1 MKQFKW
7 NITDLILSNAWIS
20 YPACV
25 GHITSLHQSLLCCIH
40 ERTVH
45 NQDLRELWLHVSCCN
60 QKRTTSY
67 EKLPETREKYISL
80 FNKMAHKKIK
90 WALFLLAFFFC
101 SWGESQRKDFE
112 LRLQQRKHQI
122 QFDNFP
128 HNRKQK
134 FTNRPLHEWHGF
146 FNFWLR
152 LVRENPSTQ
161 LEKIP

>member
-67 EKLPETREKYISL
+67 EKLPETTEKYICL

-90 WALFLLAFFFC
+90 WALFLLAFFFLLMGQK
-101 SWGESQRKDFE
+101 SKE
-112 LRLQQRKHQI
+112 RLWITFTATQTSDSIWQFFLIVGNKNFQI
-122 QFDNFP
+122 DPSMNGMVFSTFD
-128 HNRKQK
+128 
-134 FTNRPLHEWHGF
+134 
-146 FNFWLR
+146 
-152 LVRENPSTQ
+152 
-161 LEKIP
+161 

>member
-40 ERTVH
+40 EHTVH

-90 WALFLLAFFFC
+90 WALFLLAFF
-101 SWGESQRKDFE
+101 SAHGAKVKGEILNYVYSNANIRFN
-112 LRLQQRKHQI
+112 LTI
-122 QFDNFP
+122 FP

>member
-80 FNKMAHKKIK
+80 FNKNGAQKNQMGFVLAC
-90 WALFLLAFFFC
+90 LFFLLMGRKSKERFWITFTATQTSDSIWQFFLII
-101 SWGESQRKDFE
+101 GNKN
-112 LRLQQRKHQI
+112 LQI
-122 QFDNFP
+122 DPSMNGMVFSTFD
-128 HNRKQK
+128 
-134 FTNRPLHEWHGF
+134 
-146 FNFWLR
+146 
-152 LVRENPSTQ
+152 
-161 LEKIP
+161 